1 MGRIRKLDDYRWIV
15 EKEKG
20 MRVEGLVY
28 ATEKLL
34 KKMEE
39 DQALKQVANVAHLP
53 GIVGYSI
60 GMPDLHWGYGFPIG
74 GVAGIS
80 MHDGVISPGGV
91 GYDINCG
98 CRLLTSNIP
107 YEEIKDRMEDLVSA
121 LFRDIP
127 TGVGSEGEISLPKKE
142 LKKVVKYGVEWAI
155 KKGYMDEG
163 DREYIE
169 EWGLMEGADPEVISD
184 RAYERGRSQLGTL
197 GSGNH
202 FLEIGVVTE
211 IFDEKIAEA
220 FHLKPGNVAFMI
232 HSGSRGFGHQIC
244 DDYLKKM
251 LSAFPDLIS
260 KLPDRQLVCAPIK
273 SDMGRKYI
281 AAMKG
286 AANFA
291 WVNRTIISHLLI
303 ESIEKFFRLSPKE
316 HGIRLLYDVCHNIAK
331 FEKHKVNGEEVELCV
346 HRKGATRAFPKGDK
360 RISHIFRE
368 TGQPVLIPGSMGE
381 GSYVL
386 VGLEKAL
393 EETFGS
399 CCHGAGRMQS
409 RHQAIKTHKGK
420 DIKSQ
425 LKKEGIIVM
434 AKGKKTL
441 LEEAPD
447 AYKSVDEVVDVVVGA
462 GLAKK
467 VARIRP
473 VGCIK
478 G

>member
-1 MGRIRKLDDYRWIV
+1 
-15 EKEKG
+15 
-20 MRVEGLVY
+20 
-28 ATEKLL
+28 
-34 KKMEE
+34 
-39 DQALKQVANVAHLP
+39 
-53 GIVGYSI
+53 
-60 GMPDLHWGYGFPIG
+60 
-74 GVAGIS
+74 
-80 MHDGVISPGGV
+80 
-91 GYDINCG
+91 
-98 CRLLTSNIP
+98 
-107 YEEIKDRMEDLVSA
+107 
-121 LFRDIP
+121 
-127 TGVGSEGEISLPKKE
+127 
-142 LKKVVKYGVEWAI
+142 
-155 KKGYMDEG
+155 
-163 DREYIE
+163 
-169 EWGLMEGADPEVISD
+169 
-184 RAYERGRSQLGTL
+184 
-197 GSGNH
+197 
-202 FLEIGVVTE
+202 
-211 IFDEKIAEA
+211 
-220 FHLKPGNVAFMI
+220 
-232 HSGSRGFGHQIC
+232 
-244 DDYLKKM
+244 
-251 LSAFPDLIS
+251 
-260 KLPDRQLVCAPIK
+260 
-273 SDMGRKYI
+273 MGRKYI